1 MDKSKSLPPSQIGNN
16 KKNTKKLNA
25 EEKAAVEAE
34 EKLKR
39 LPTPEREKL
48 LQRRKKFE
56 GNMPVK
62 SMAKKISLKRNI
74 DNDNGESVGD
84 TQEMFDN
91 NDTTEAEMPPAKN
104 RRQTSKGKQ

>member
-1 MDKSKSLPPSQIGNN
+1 MG
-16 KKNTKKLNA
+16 
-25 EEKAAVEAE
+25 
-34 EKLKR
+34 
-39 LPTPEREKL
+39 PTPEREKL

-84 TQEMFDN
+84 TQEMFDDN
-91 NDTTEAEMPPAKN
+91 NTEAEMPPAKN
-104 RRQTSKGKQ
+104 RRQTSKAPTEPLNKVVTDLRVQLHKKRQQQQTTVVQTPKED

>member
-1 MDKSKSLPPSQIGNN
+1 MDKSKSLPPSQIGN

-62 SMAKKISLKRNI
+62 SMAKKISLK
-74 DNDNGESVGD
+74 
-84 TQEMFDN
+84 T
-91 NDTTEAEMPPAKN
+91 KH
-104 RRQTSKGKQ
+104 